1 MSRQFQ
7 RLVWASLFTV
17 IVMAGLIPAQPETKK
32 QSQPAAAPP
41 QSLSIRFT
49 NGTMVQQA
57 VLLDAVEM
65 ETKLGKLS
73 IPAHEIQRIDFGF
86 RVSEEDAKKLEQA
99 MKDLASEKHAN
110 REIATKTLLG
120 MGKLAYPTLIE
131 NRKKGDLEM
140 IRRVDGLIK
149 DIQGKF
155 SVENLH
161 TRRTDILRT
170 ADSVV
175 AGRVTSEHLRIKT
188 DIFGETK
195 VPLWRL
201 RDLRSM
207 LPGSEVMVAVDSN
220 KYGNRM
226 SWLETEFE
234 VVLGTKVEIT
244 ATGEINLDPL
254 NTLGGNV
261 NARNV
266 QPRGTTGLVSGEG
279 FIPGQLVGKVGDGP
293 IFVIGAKH
301 TLTPNREGKLYVRIV
316 TIEHASNVKAEGNYN
331 VRIAAEP
338 GGP

>member
-1 MSRQFQ
+1 
-7 RLVWASLFTV
+7 
-17 IVMAGLIPAQPETKK
+17 
-32 QSQPAAAPP
+32 
-41 QSLSIRFT
+41 
-49 NGTMVQQA
+49 
-57 VLLDAVEM
+57 
-65 ETKLGKLS
+65 
-73 IPAHEIQRIDFGF
+73 
-86 RVSEEDAKKLEQA
+86 
-99 MKDLASEKHAN
+99 
-110 REIATKTLLG
+110 
-120 MGKLAYPTLIE
+120 YPTLIE

-140 IRRVDGLIK
+140 IRRVDGLVK

-175 AGRVTSEHLRIKT
+175 AGKITSEVLRIKT

-201 RDLRSM
+201 GDLRSM

-279 FIPGQLVGKVGDGP
+279 YVPGQ
-293 IFVIGAKH
+293 
-301 TLTPNREGKLYVRIV
+301 
-316 TIEHASNVKAEGNYN
+316 
-331 VRIAAEP
+331 
-338 GGP
+338 